1 METVVVTMTE
11 IISSVTEVVTAAFGW
26 MGTAL
31 AEITSEPVLLLFC
44 VAIPLVGLGIG
55 LVKRLI
61 SVN

>member
-1 METVVVTMTE
+1 MTA
-11 IISSVTEVVTAAFGW
+11 IIASVTEVVTAAFGW
-26 MGTAL
+26 MGTAI
-31 AEITSEPVLLLFC
+31 EQITAEPVLLMFV